1 MNSFLKTF
9 LLTVIVNALFIFPVF
24 GQIGAD
30 SISEINIF
38 QKFGSVEQSDLQR
51 QSDHDYPFEYLLK
64 ESSIRFD
71 ERGNSIVAIID
82 HLVRIK
88 VHSDEPIE
96 VAEAS
101 LVGIPFYFADSMER
115 IVNLDGITHQPDGSR
130 SILNQNNIRT
140 VDLNSRYKI
149 IEFEMPDV
157 SQGSV
162 IEYRYRLERRY
173 IEELPD
179 FQFSHRVPTKEAA
192 IYLTN
197 TNYLRFDVVEQNVN
211 FDINYTEQ
219 RIDTSNVPRIFT
231 YQRPE
236 PVVIQSWEAEDIP
249 AIDAST
255 YLSSIGDIRAVL
267 KFQISEFGV
276 PRQPLDNSWDFVAA
290 QIQRNNKPFEVVEYN
305 TGLKNAGRQ
314 IGEHTGDLKAAQ
326 DSVFHLVNSSAQYN
340 EMSSVFVDG
349 PLGHVLEGEPA
360 NQAEINMV
368 LLTMLRG
375 AGVDANPL
383 YISGREFG
391 RIDKEFPSL
400 YQFNR
405 MLVVSTIDNKK
416 YFMDASFPH
425 SLPNLIPIESYN
437 EQGMILTEN
446 DYEWTDISPEKSLFN
461 FDITIDADLT
471 EQGNLI
477 GRIEAVTTGYP
488 SLRIRRG
495 LAGSRSEAEII
506 AETFFD
512 VYPEIEIAEH
522 SITVDESN
530 KDNVRLEAAFEIP
543 QYAITFSEG
552 IEFRPMIVGY
562 LFDNPFEST
571 ERRAPITLDA
581 PENLTI
587 NYRINLPD
595 GFELDV
601 SGETRST
608 DLQGAQLFE
617 EYLSLSD
624 QLEYSFEIDIS
635 RKEFPVDVYS
645 QLRRMYERWV
655 NLSNDT
661 WFIEN

>member
-1 MNSFLKTF
+1 MYSFLKIFLITF
-9 LLTVIVNALFIFPVF
+9 FVSAVFACPVF
-24 GQIGAD
+24 GQVGAD
-30 SISEINIF
+30 SISEIDIF
-38 QKFGSVEQSDLQR
+38 QKFGRVNQADLQG
-51 QSDHDYPFEYLLK
+51 QADHDYPYEYLLK
-64 ESSIRFD
+64 ESTIRFE
-71 ERGNSIVAIID
+71 ERGNSIVAVID

-101 LVGIPFYFADSMER
+101 LVGIPYYFADSMER
-115 IVNLDGITHQPDGSR
+115 IVKLEGITHQPDGSR
-130 SILNQNNIRT
+130 SMLNQNNIRT

-157 SQGSV
+157 RQGSV
-162 IEYRYRLERRY
+162 IEYRYQLERRY
-173 IEELPD
+173 IEELPS
-179 FQFSHRVPTKEAA
+179 FRFSHRVPTKEAA
-192 IYLTN
+192 VHLKN
-197 TNYLRFDVVEQNVN
+197 TNYLRFDVVEQNAD
-211 FDINYTEQ
+211 FDIQYNEQ

-249 AIDAST
+249 AIDASS
-255 YLSSIGDIRAVL
+255 YISSIGDVSAVL

-290 QIQRNNKPFEVVEYN
+290 QIQRNNKPFEVIEYN
-305 TGLKNAGRQ
+305 TGLQNTGRQ
-314 IGEHTGDLKAAQ
+314 IREQTGDLTSAQ

-340 EMSSVFVDG
+340 EMSAVFVDG

-400 YQFNR
+400 YQFNK
-405 MLVVSTIDNKK
+405 MLVVSTIGNNK
-416 YFMDASFPH
+416 YFMDASFPY
-425 SLPNLIPIESYN
+425 SLPNLIPVESYN
-437 EQGMILTEN
+437 EQGMILSEN
-446 DYEWTDISPEKSLFN
+446 DYEWVEISPEKSLFN
-461 FDITIDADLT
+461 LEVNIDADLT
-471 EQGNLI
+471 EQGDLI
-477 GRIEAVTTGYP
+477 GRVEAVTAGYP
-488 SLRIRRG
+488 SRRIRQG
-495 LAGSRSEAEII
+495 LDGSMSEEEII

-512 VYPEIEIAEH
+512 AYPEIEIGEH
-522 SITVDESN
+522 VISIDESD
-530 KDNVRLEAAFEIP
+530 KDRVRLEAAFEIP

-562 LFDNPFEST
+562 LFDNPFESA

-581 PENLTI
+581 PEKLTI

-595 GFELDV
+595 GYDLDV

-608 DLQGAQLFE
+608 DLQGAQFFE

>member
-1 MNSFLKTF
+1 MYSFLKIF
-9 LLTVIVNALFIFPVF
+9 LITIFVYAVSAGPVI
-24 GQIGAD
+24 GQVGVD
-30 SISEINIF
+30 SVSEIDIF
-38 QKFGSVEQSDLQR
+38 QKFGRINQADLQR
-51 QSDHDYPFEYLLK
+51 QAGHDYPFEYLLK

-71 ERGNSIVAIID
+71 ERGNSIVAVID

-101 LVGIPFYFADSMER
+101 LVGIPYYFADSMER
-115 IVNLDGITHQPDGSR
+115 IVNLEGITHQPDGSR

-157 SQGSV
+157 RRGSV
-162 IEYRYRLERRY
+162 IEYRYQLERRY
-173 IEELPD
+173 IEELPT
-179 FQFSHRVPTKEAA
+179 FRFSHRVPTKEATVH
-192 IYLTN
+192 LEN
-197 TNYLRFDVVEQNVN
+197 TNYLRFDVVEQNVD
-211 FDINYTEQ
+211 FDIQYNEQ
-219 RIDTSNVPRIFT
+219 RVDTSSIPPIFT

-249 AIDAST
+249 AIDASS
-255 YLSSIGDIRAVL
+255 YISSIGDVSAVL

-290 QIQRNNKPFEVVEYN
+290 QIQRNNKPFDVIEYN
-305 TGLKNAGRQ
+305 TGLQNTGKQ
-314 IGEHTGDLKAAQ
+314 IREQTGDLTEAQ

-340 EMSSVFVDG
+340 EMSAVFVEG

-368 LLTMLRG
+368 LLTILRG

-400 YQFNR
+400 YQFNK
-405 MLVVSTIDNKK
+405 MLVVSTIGNKK
-416 YFMDASFPH
+416 YFMDASFPY
-425 SLPNLIPIESYN
+425 SLPNLIPVESYN
-437 EQGMILTEN
+437 EQGMILSEN
-446 DYEWTDISPEKSLFN
+446 EYEWIEISPEKSLFN
-461 FDITIDADLT
+461 LEVNIDADLT
-471 EQGNLI
+471 EQGDLI
-477 GRIEAVTTGYP
+477 GRVEAVTAGYP
-488 SLRIRRG
+488 SRRIRQG
-495 LAGSRSEAEII
+495 LDGSKSEEEII

-512 VYPEIEIAEH
+512 AYPEIEFGDHVI
-522 SITVDESN
+522 SIDESD
-530 KDNVRLEAAFEIP
+530 KDRVRLEATFEIP
-543 QYAITFSEG
+543 QYAITFTEG

-562 LFDNPFEST
+562 LFENPFESA

-581 PENLTI
+581 PEKLTI

-595 GFELDV
+595 GYELDV

-608 DLQGAQLFE
+608 DLQGAQFFE

>member
-1 MNSFLKTF
+1 MKLIFKT
-9 LLTVIVNALFIFPVF
+9 LLLSIIVCMALYAPAY
-24 GQIGAD
+24 GQIDHD
-30 SISEINIF
+30 SISEIDIF
-38 QKFGSVEQSDLQR
+38 QKFGHVDSEDLAYEG
-51 QSDHDYPFEYLLK
+51 DHDYPFEYLLK
-64 ESSIRFD
+64 ESTIRFD
-71 ERGNSIVAIID
+71 ERGSSIVAIID

-130 SILNQNNIRT
+130 SVLDRNRVRT

-157 SQGSV
+157 QQGSV

-179 FQFSHRVPTKEAA
+179 FQFSHRVPTKEAT
-192 IYLTN
+192 LNLKN
-197 TNYLRFDVVEQNVN
+197 TNYLRFDVVEQNID
-211 FDINYTEQ
+211 FTIDYSEQ
-219 RIDTSNVPRIFT
+219 RIDTSNVPRVFT

-236 PVVIQSWEAEDIP
+236 PVLIQTWEAEDIP
-249 AIDAST
+249 AIDASS
-255 YLSSIGDIRAVL
+255 YISSPGDIRAAL

-276 PRQPLDNSWDFVAA
+276 PRQPLDNSWEFVAA
-290 QIQRNNKPFEVVEYN
+290 QIQRNNNPFKVVDFN
-305 TGLKNAGRQ
+305 TGLKNAGRE
-314 IGEHTGDLKAAQ
+314 IGEQFEDVTAKQ
-326 DSVFHLVNSSAQYN
+326 DSIFHLVNSSAQYN
-340 EMSSVFVDG
+340 DMSSVFVDG

-391 RIDKEFPSL
+391 RIDKSFPSL

-405 MLVVSTIDNKK
+405 MLVVSEIDGKK
-416 YFMDASFPH
+416 YFMDASYPF
-425 SLPNLIPIESYN
+425 SLPDLIPIESYN
-437 EQGMILTEN
+437 EQGMILREN
-446 DYEWTDISPEKSLFN
+446 EFEWTDISPEKSLFN
-461 FDITIDADLT
+461 LDIQIDADLN
-471 EQGNLI
+471 EQGDLI
-477 GRIEAVTTGYP
+477 GQIEAVTTGYP
-488 SLRIRRG
+488 ALRIRRD
-495 LAGSRSEAEII
+495 LASARTSRDII
-506 AETFFD
+506 ADTFFD
-512 VYPEIEIAEH
+512 VYPEIEIGDN
-522 SITVDESN
+522 SIEVQQSN
-530 KDNVRLEAAFEIP
+530 RDRVEIKATFEIP
-543 QYAITFSEG
+543 QYAVTFSEG

-562 LFDNPFEST
+562 LFDNPFEAS

-581 PENLTI
+581 PEKLTI
-587 NYRINLPD
+587 HYRINLPD

-608 DLQGAQLFE
+608 DLQGAELFE

-635 RKEFPVDVYS
+635 RKEFPVDLYS